1 MLKLKSSI
9 IVGIIALL
17 AVNAQPKNAHE
28 SALTTLDYA
37 EIEQLNAHYAHA
49 IDSCADNGKEWAN
62 LFTSDGVFM
71 YFTGKAEGREAL
83 TALAG
88 SHHFCDLPR
97 TPLTVRHININV
109 MIEPSPGGAIG
120 KSYVLFLKVGKDG
133 RPGDIEEAGKYY
145 DVYVTTSVGWRF
157 KSRRYVRGLDLSLI
171 PESELL
177 HHPLPH

>member
-1 MLKLKSSI
+1 MRRSKSLI
-9 IVGIIALL
+9 TIGTLALL
-17 AVNAQPKNAHE
+17 AAHAQPRSIHE
-28 SALTTLDYA
+28 SALTALDYA
-37 EIEQLNAHYAHA
+37 EIEQLNAHYPHA
-49 IDSCADNGKEWAN
+49 IDSCAQNGKEWAD
-62 LFTSDGVFM
+62 LFVPDGVF
-71 YFTGKAEGREAL
+71 TDSTKHRGRK
-83 TALAG
+83 ALAALSG
-88 SHHFCDLPR
+88 SHHFCDPPR

-145 DVYVTTSVGWRF
+145 DVYVKTSVGWRF